1 MERNIMQDALVADEE
16 LFFADETVGQDK
28 SERQAWKILIV
39 DDEEEIHQVTKM
51 ALNDFTFE
59 GRGLTF
65 ISTYSAA
72 ETKTVLPNHNDVA
85 LILLDVIME
94 TDQAGLDVVK
104 YVRETLGNKFVRIIL
119 RTGRPG
125 QTPERKVIT
134 EYDINDYK
142 EKTELTVQKLTTTMI
157 TALRSYRDLHIIDRN
172 RQGLLKIISASA
184 QLFEIQSLRQFAN
197 GVLTQLLSILNFNE
211 SSLYLHASGF
221 SVADS
226 YEDEFLIMAATGI
239 YESLVDRRATQVM
252 PDEIKERLAEAV
264 ITQSSLFFADAF
276 VGYFPTGSGRT
287 GLLYL
292 SDGIENMTDM
302 DRQLLKLFS
311 ANVSVAFK
319 NLDLNSEIIETQKE
333 VIITLGEIV
342 ETRSHELV
350 NHVKRVSEVSHLL
363 AIKAGL
369 SEEEAE
375 IIRLASPMHD
385 IGKVG
390 VPESILFNTERL
402 SKEEF
407 SQIKPHAAIGYKIL
421 KNSRRSIMEAA
432 AIIAHQHH
440 ERWDGK
446 GYPNSLYGNN
456 IHIYARIVGMADV
469 FDALSHKRIY
479 KEPWQTEDVI
489 ACFRNEREAHFDPKL
504 VDIFLENFNEFQEIN
519 KKHPIPEEGL

>member
-1 MERNIMQDALVADEE
+1 MQDAIISDEE
-16 LFFADETVGQDK
+16 LFFADETTTPDK
-28 SERQAWKILIV
+28 SERQAWKIMIV

-51 ALNDFTFE
+51 ALHDFTFE
-59 GRGLTF
+59 GRNLNF
-65 ISTYSAA
+65 VSAYSAA
-72 ETKTVLPNHNDVA
+72 ETKKILPEHPDVA

-104 YVRETLGNKFVRIIL
+104 YVRETLGNRFVRIIL

-125 QTPERKVIT
+125 QTPEKKVIT

-142 EKTELTVQKLTTTMI
+142 EKTELTVQKLTTTII

-172 RQGLLKIISASA
+172 RQGLIKIITASA

-211 SSLYLHASGF
+211 SSLYLHAAGF
-221 SVADS
+221 SVSDS
-226 YEDEFLIMAATGI
+226 YEDEFLIMAATGV
-239 YESLVDRRATQVM
+239 YESLVDKRATRVM

-264 ITQSSLFFADAF
+264 MTQSSLFFADAF

-302 DRQLLKLFS
+302 DRELLRLFS
-311 ANVSVAFK
+311 ANVSIAFK

-333 VIITLGEIV
+333 VIVTLGEIV

-350 NHVKRVSEVSHLL
+350 NHVKRVSEVSYLL
-363 AIKAGL
+363 ALKAGL
-369 SEEEAE
+369 SEEDAE
-375 IIRLASPMHD
+375 VIRLASPMHD

-390 VPESILFNTERL
+390 VPDAILLNTERL
-402 SKEEF
+402 SPEEF
-407 SQIKPHAAIGYKIL
+407 SHIKPHATLGYKIL

-446 GYPNSLYGNN
+446 GYPNGISGEK
-456 IHIYARIVGMADV
+456 IHLYARIVGIADV

-479 KEPWQTEDVI
+479 KEPWKTEDVV
-489 ACFRNEREAHFDPKL
+489 ACFRNERGGHFDPQL
-504 VDIFLENFNEFQEIN
+504 VDIFLENFNEFQGIN
-519 KKHPIPEEGL
+519 EKYPIPEES

>member
-1 MERNIMQDALVADEE
+1 MQEAIISDEE
-16 LFFADETVGQDK
+16 LLFADEIINPDR
-28 SERQAWKILIV
+28 SEQRTWKIMIV

-51 ALNDFTFE
+51 ALYDFTFE
-59 GRGLTF
+59 ERGITF
-65 ISTYSAA
+65 VNAYSGSDAKKLMH
-72 ETKTVLPNHNDVA
+72 EHPDVA

-94 TDQAGLDVVK
+94 SDHAGLDVVK
-104 YVRETLGNKFVRIIL
+104 YVRETLKNSFVRIIL

-142 EKTELTVQKLTTTMI
+142 EKTELTVQKLTTTII

-172 RQGLLKIISASA
+172 RQGLLKIITASA
-184 QLFEIQSLRQFAN
+184 QLFEIQSLKQFAN

-211 SSLYLHASGF
+211 SSLYLHAAGF
-221 SVADS
+221 SVSDS
-226 YEDEFLIMAATGI
+226 HEDEFLIMAATGI
-239 YESLVDRRATQVM
+239 YESLVDKRAAQVM
-252 PDEIKERLAEAV
+252 PDEIKERLAKAV
-264 ITQSSLFFADAF
+264 MTQTSLFFPDAF

-292 SDGIENMTDM
+292 SDGVENMTDM
-302 DRQLLKLFS
+302 DRELLRLFS

-333 VIITLGEIV
+333 VIVTLGEIV

-350 NHVKRVSEVSHLL
+350 HHVKRVSEVSYLL

-369 SEEEAE
+369 GEEDAE
-375 IIRLASPMHD
+375 IIRFASPMHD
-385 IGKVG
+385 VGKVG
-390 VPESILFNTERL
+390 VPDAILFNTGRL
-402 SKEEF
+402 SQEEF

-421 KNSRRSIMEAA
+421 KNSRRTIMEAA

-446 GYPNSLYGNN
+446 GYPNGISGEN

-469 FDALSHKRIY
+469 YDALSHKRIY
-479 KEPWQTEDVI
+479 KEPWKAEDVV
-489 ACFRNEREAHFDPKL
+489 ACFRNERGAHFDPRL
-504 VDIFLENFNEFQEIN
+504 VDIFLANFEEFQAIN
-519 KKHPIPEEGL
+519 EKYPILEES

>member
-1 MERNIMQDALVADEE
+1 MSDMLINDEE
-16 LFFADETVGQDK
+16 LLFADECEPSTK
-28 SERQAWKILIV
+28 PERNAWKIMIV
-39 DDEEEIHQVTKM
+39 DDEEEIHTVTKM
-51 ALNDFTFE
+51 ALNDFAFE
-59 GRGLTF
+59 NRGIEFICAYSGEEAKTLLTKH
-65 ISTYSAA
+65 
-72 ETKTVLPNHNDVA
+72 EDVA

-94 TDQAGLDVVK
+94 TEHAGLDVVK
-104 YVRETLGNKFVRIIL
+104 YVRENLRNSFVRIIL

-142 EKTELTVQKLTTTMI
+142 EKTELTVQKLTTTII

-172 RQGLLKIISASA
+172 RQGLLKIITASA

-211 SSLYLHASGF
+211 SSLYLHAAGF
-221 SVADS
+221 SVSES
-226 YEDEFLIMAATGI
+226 YEDEFLIMAATGD
-239 YESLVDRRATQVM
+239 YETLVDKRAAQVM
-252 PDEIKERLAEAV
+252 PDAIKERLAEAV
-264 ITQSSLFFADAF
+264 MTQSSLFFADAF

-292 SDGIENMTDM
+292 SDGIDKMTDM
-302 DRQLLKLFS
+302 DRELLRLFS
-311 ANVSVAFK
+311 ANVSIAFK

-333 VIITLGEIV
+333 VIVTLGEIV

-350 NHVKRVSEVSHLL
+350 NHVKRVSEVSYLL

-369 SEEEAE
+369 GEAE
-375 IIRLASPMHD
+375 AQTIRLASPMHD
-385 IGKVG
+385 VGKVG

-402 SKEEF
+402 SSEDF
-407 SQIKPHAAIGYKIL
+407 SQIKPHATLGYKIL

-432 AIIAHQHH
+432 AVIAHQHH

-446 GYPNSLYGNN
+446 GYPAGLKGEN

-469 FDALSHKRIY
+469 FDALSHKRVY
-479 KEPWQTEDVI
+479 KEPWKTEDVF
-489 ACFRNEREAHFDPKL
+489 ACFKNESGAHFDPKL
-504 VDIFLENFNEFQEIN
+504 VDIFLKHFDEFQEIN
-519 KKHPIPEEGL
+519 KSFPIQEES

>member
-1 MERNIMQDALVADEE
+1 MQEPNISDEE
-16 LFFADETVGQDK
+16 LFFADETMALEK
-28 SERQAWKILIV
+28 SELRTWKILIV

-51 ALNDFTFE
+51 ALDDFTFE
-59 GRGLTF
+59 ERGLTLVNA
-65 ISTYSAA
+65 YSGA
-72 ETKTVLPNHNDVA
+72 EAKQLMQEHQDVA
-85 LILLDVIME
+85 LMLLDVIME
-94 TDQAGLDVVK
+94 TDHAGLDVVK
-104 YVRETLGNKFVRIIL
+104 YVRETLKNSFVRIIL

-172 RQGLLKIISASA
+172 RQGLLKIITASA
-184 QLFEIQSLRQFAN
+184 QLFEIQSLKQFAN

-221 SVADS
+221 SVS
-226 YEDEFLIMAATGI
+226 NSHEDEFLIMAATGV
-239 YESLVDRRATQVM
+239 YETLVDRRAAQVM
-252 PDEIKERLAEAV
+252 PDGIKERLAKAV
-264 ITQSSLFFADAF
+264 MTQTSLFFPDAF

-292 SDGIENMTDM
+292 SGGVDKMTDM
-302 DRQLLKLFS
+302 DRELLRLFS
-311 ANVSVAFK
+311 SNVSIAFN

-333 VIITLGEIV
+333 VIVTLGEIV

-363 AIKAGL
+363 AIMSGL
-369 SEEEAE
+369 SEEDAE

-385 IGKVG
+385 VGKVG
-390 VPESILFNTERL
+390 VPEAILFNTERL
-402 SKEEF
+402 SEEEF
-407 SQIKPHAAIGYKIL
+407 AQIKPHATIGYKIL

-432 AIIAHQHH
+432 AVIAHQHH

-446 GYPNSLYGNN
+446 GYPCGISGED

-479 KEPWQTEDVI
+479 KDPWKAEDVV
-489 ACFRNEREAHFDPKL
+489 ACFRNERGAHFDPHL
-504 VDIFLENFNEFQEIN
+504 VDIFLANFDKFQEIN
-519 KKHPIPEEGL
+519 AKHPIQEEL